1 MERADFE
8 GMPLSER
15 YENVMNTWHA
25 FSDTVGEYF
34 AKEASPQTIADSLTA
49 HLTSLSAFIKIYLEG
64 DHEQDQEAIATV
76 STTILHLHQETFEHY
91 VKAYNLDRTD
101 FSFVDDEQREDFV
114 ETFIEQVQEIEAE
127 GDIQIDVPKSMYY
140 TLSDALLTNVTTL
153 LNQAGYE
160 YELEEGTEEVEELSE
175 NEKPSFKSHAIDIG
189 KTALGVFVGISAYAL
204 AQKKLKPKK

>member
-1 MERADFE
+1 MEMADFE

-15 YENVMNTWHA
+15 YEVVINTWHA
-25 FSDTVGEYF
+25 FSDTIGEYF
-34 AKEASPQTIADSLTA
+34 AKETDSQTVADNLTA

-76 STTILHLHQETFEHY
+76 STTILHLHQETFERY

-114 ETFIEQVQEIEAE
+114 ETFIEKVQEIEAE

-153 LNQAGYE
+153 LNQADYE
-160 YELEEGTEEVEELSE
+160 YEIEEEKDDPS
-175 NEKPSFKSHAIDIG
+175 EKPSLKSHAVDIG
-189 KTALGVFVGISAYAL
+189 KIAVGVFVGISAYAL
-204 AQKKLKPKK
+204 AQKKRKPKNNY